1 MPVLI
6 QGMVE
11 AEAAGGA
18 FSLTP
23 DEHIVLTGAWGL
35 GSAVAQGEVVP
46 DRYLVRR
53 DASVEAVEPGRKEH
67 LIVST
72 GDGPRWRAVEPE
84 RVEVPC
90 LTNAEA
96 STLARLV
103 LEAESELGSAVELEW
118 AKDRRGFWIL
128 QSRPLRV
135 APRGAPDDV
144 WSRHPALT
152 GQPAGIGWGT
162 GPACL
167 VLDER
172 DLERVITGSVVV
184 TQVAGP
190 ALAAVLSR
198 AAGVVAGGFS
208 GMREPLRREW
218 PFFPR

>member
-23 DEHIVLTGAWGL
+23 NDHIVLTGAWGL

-72 GDGPRWRAVEPE
+72 GDGPRRRAAEPQRGE
-84 RVEVPC
+84 GPG

-96 STLARLV
+96 STPARLV
-103 LEAESELGSAVELEW
+103 LEAGAELRSAV
-118 AKDRRGFWIL
+118 G
-128 QSRPLRV
+128 V
-135 APRGAPDDV
+135 GGAEG
-144 WSRHPALT
+144 RQ
-152 GQPAGIGWGT
+152 GGW
-162 GPACL
+162 
-167 VLDER
+167 
-172 DLERVITGSVVV
+172 
-184 TQVAGP
+184 
-190 ALAAVLSR
+190 
-198 AAGVVAGGFS
+198 
-208 GMREPLRREW
+208 
-218 PFFPR
+218 